1 MNLSPKLLEHANTL
15 RSTVI
20 STRIKC
26 IQFRPTFEE
35 KKIVKIVTITR
46 KVKVLR

>member
-35 KKIVKIVTITR
+35 KKIVKIEIGRASCRERV
-46 KVKVLR
+46 